1 MQTKFRAHV
10 RALVIRELRMRCNRY
25 DGTVEQLS
33 YTLDYISST
42 GHDLAHYAVS
52 MNNERSLLL

>member
-1 MQTKFRAHV
+1 MIH
-10 RALVIRELRMRCNRY
+10 ELRMRCNRY